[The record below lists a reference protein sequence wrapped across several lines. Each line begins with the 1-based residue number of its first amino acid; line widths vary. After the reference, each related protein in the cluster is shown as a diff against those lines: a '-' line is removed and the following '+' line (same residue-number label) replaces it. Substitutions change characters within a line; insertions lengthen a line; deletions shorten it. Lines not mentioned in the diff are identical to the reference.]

1 MKKRRSVVGLS
12 FFLISSSVWG
22 LTLEESVKDVISSNP
37 IVQERLKNYRA
48 TQQDLKIAESE
59 YYPSLDL
66 RATAGYSNVGEL
78 KEERLADRDFDY
90 TNYEASL
97 TLTQNLFE
105 GFATMHKVDYQE
117 ARILA
122 AAYNYLEKTN
132 DVAFQMTSAYIG
144 VLKAH
149 ELLQTAQENV
159 AINKSSYEKV
169 QQLFDAGLTADSEV
183 KKIQASLSL
192 AKSNYTVQKNNL
204 KDAEYAFR
212 KVLGRLPDVEN
223 MQKPMLDIAMPE
235 SLERAAMFAIKSNPS
250 LLVSNYNI
258 KGANALYK
266 QRQKDYYPKVD
277 VAISQFFND
286 VSRVGNG
293 YDQTDDRFRA
303 RIILNYNLFRGGA
316 DVANVQKHLSTLSQ
330 EVDIKRDLKRQVIES
345 LDYSWNAYEMIAL
358 QLEDL
363 REYSEYAETTLDLF
377 KDEYDM
383 GRRTILDLLS
393 AQNDVI
399 NARNQIITAEYDYLF
414 AKYRILDAMG
424 LMVMAILKGDD
435 SHLSIVNL
443 WADEDAH
450 EILDKTPVK
459 FDIDRDAV
467 VDDQDLCDNCPLENN
482 IMPYGCKKM
491 INDSDRDGVVDE
503 LDKCSDTPLGV
514 KVSPDGCPLDSDMDG
529 VPDYLDECP
538 DTPLGHE
545 VDTKGCSIF
554 VNLGARF
561 QYASHILEKRSIQNI
576 DKFYDFLQEN
586 RAYKVH
592 IVGHTD
598 STGIP
603 QKNEIL
609 SVDRAKSLETYLV
622 NKGIPK
628 IRITHDGRGQ
638 REPKVDNNTSE
649 NRYIN
654 RRVEIEL
661 IEGEK

>member
-1 MKKRRSVVGLS
+1 MKKRKSVVGLS
-12 FFLISSSVWG
+12 FFLVASSVWG
-22 LTLEESVKDVISSNP
+22 LTLEESVRDVISSNP

-66 RATAGYSNVGEL
+66 RAAAGYSKVGEI
-78 KEERLADRDFDY
+78 KEERLADRNFDY
-90 TNYEASL
+90 SNYEASL

-105 GFATMHKVDYQE
+105 GFATMNKVDYQE

-132 DVAFQMTSAYIG
+132 DVAFQMVSAYIG

-159 AINKSSYEKV
+159 AINRSSYEKV

-192 AKSNYTVQKNNL
+192 AKSNHTVQKNNL
-204 KDAEYAFR
+204 KDAEYTYR
-212 KVLGRLPDVEN
+212 KVLGRLPDIET
-223 MQKPMLDIAMPE
+223 MQKPTLDVAMPE
-235 SLERAAMFAIKSNPS
+235 SLERAAMYAIKSNPS

-258 KGANALYK
+258 QGANALYK

-277 VAISQFFND
+277 VEVSQFFND
-286 VSRVGNG
+286 VSRIGNG
-293 YDQTDDRFRA
+293 YDQPDDRFRA
-303 RIILNYNLFRGGA
+303 RIVMNYNLFRGGA
-316 DVANVQKHLSTLSQ
+316 DVANVQKHLSTLNQ
-330 EVDIKRDLKRQVIES
+330 EVEIKRDLKRQVIES
-345 LDYSWNAYEMIAL
+345 LDFSWNAYEMIAL

-363 REYSEYAETTLDLF
+363 REYSGYAETTLDLF

-424 LMVMAILKGDD
+424 LMVMAVLKGDD
-435 SHLSIVNL
+435 SHLSAVNL
-443 WADEDAH
+443 WTNEDAH
-450 EILDKTPVK
+450 EILDELPVK
-459 FDIDRDAV
+459 LDSENDAIADDI
-467 VDDQDLCDNCPLENN
+467 DLCDNSLKGDN
-482 IMPYGCKKM
+482 IMPYGCKKVSQ
-491 INDSDRDGVVDE
+491 DSDRDGVIDA
-503 LDKCSDTPLGV
+503 LDKCPGTPFGV
-514 KVSPDGCPLDSDMDG
+514 AVDMVGCPLDSDGDG
-529 VPDYLDECP
+529 VPDYLDKCP
-538 DTPLGHE
+538 DTPRGYT
-545 VDTKGCSIF
+545 VDVDGCPVSMTLNINF
-554 VNLGARF
+554 
-561 QYASHILEKRSIQNI
+561 ASSSAVIPQSSFEEI
-576 DKFYDFLQEN
+576 DMFYDFLQES
-586 RAYKVH
+586 RGYKVH

-598 STGIP
+598 NTGIA

-609 SVDRAKSLETYLV
+609 SLERAKSLEAYLIK
-622 NKGIPK
+622 KGIPK
-628 IRITHDGRGQ
+628 IRLSYDGRGQ
-638 REPKVDNNTSE
+638 REPKVSNDTEE
-649 NRYIN
+649 NKYIN

-661 IEGEK
+661 IKGNI

>member
-1 MKKRRSVVGLS
+1 
-12 FFLISSSVWG
+12 
-22 LTLEESVKDVISSNP
+22 
-37 IVQERLKNYRA
+37 
-48 TQQDLKIAESE
+48 
-59 YYPSLDL
+59 
-66 RATAGYSNVGEL
+66 
-78 KEERLADRDFDY
+78 
-90 TNYEASL
+90 
-97 TLTQNLFE
+97 
-105 GFATMHKVDYQE
+105 
-117 ARILA
+117 
-122 AAYNYLEKTN
+122 
-132 DVAFQMTSAYIG
+132 
-144 VLKAH
+144 
-149 ELLQTAQENV
+149 
-159 AINKSSYEKV
+159 
-169 QQLFDAGLTADSEV
+169 
-183 KKIQASLSL
+183 
-192 AKSNYTVQKNNL
+192 
-204 KDAEYAFR
+204 
-212 KVLGRLPDVEN
+212 
-223 MQKPMLDIAMPE
+223 
-235 SLERAAMFAIKSNPS
+235 
-250 LLVSNYNI
+250 
-258 KGANALYK
+258 
-266 QRQKDYYPKVD
+266 
-277 VAISQFFND
+277 
-286 VSRVGNG
+286 
-293 YDQTDDRFRA
+293 
-303 RIILNYNLFRGGA
+303 
-316 DVANVQKHLSTLSQ
+316 
-330 EVDIKRDLKRQVIES
+330 VIES